1 MLTPGPSLVTV
12 VNADSIAGAAAS
24 SAAMDTMTA
33 IASRGSGGLRSF
45 TAVSRM
51 TAAAAVTTASV
62 SCHHDATTND
72 GLPAYLTSS
81 RAATATAPSDATAAA
96 AQRQRNASATAAS
109 NHPADSTASARQSP
123 PNSAGLARPGAPYA
137 CPQNRPDA
145 SCPTSDSA

>member
-12 VNADSIAGAAAS
+12 VNAASIAGAAVR
-24 SAAMDTMTA
+24 SAAMGTMTA
-33 IASRGSGGLRSF
+33 IDSRGSGGLPLF
-45 TAVSRM
+45 AAVSRM

-81 RAATATAPSDATAAA
+81 RAATATAPSDARAAA
-96 AQRQRNASATAAS
+96 AQRQRNTSATAAS
-109 NHPADSTASARQSP
+109 DHPAASTAPAGQSP

-137 CPQNRPDA
+137 CPRNGPDA